1 MEAKYYEM
9 EGVHKVFSVRDRG
22 HHYYIQEMPG
32 YWDCGRDYAVM
43 KDRKRIYRGRFSSVQ
58 DAKRWLLK
66 LLINELTAAELD
78 L

>member
-1 MEAKYYEM
+1 MEAKTYET

-32 YWDCGRDYAVM
+32 YWDYGRDYAVM
-43 KDRKRIYRGRFSSVQ
+43 KDRKRLYYGRFKHVE
-58 DAKRWLLK
+58 DAKRWLLQ
-66 LLINELTAAELD
+66 LLIRDLEAAQLD